1 MQGRF
6 TQSAIK
12 VLKLAQYEAKHLKHA
27 HVGTEHILLGLLHE
41 GTNVAAKALYIQ

>member
-12 VLKLAQYEAKHLKHA
+12 VLKLAQYEAKHLKHR
-27 HVGTEHILLGLLHE
+27 HP
-41 GTNVAAKALYIQ
+41 ALRPDELPESQALPV

>member
-12 VLKLAQYEAKHLKHA
+12 VLKLAQYEAKHLKHR
-27 HVGTEHILLGLLHE
+27 HVGTEPYFIRLI
-41 GTNVAAKALYIQ
+41 T

>member
-12 VLKLAQYEAKHLKHA
+12 VLKLAQYEAKTFKTCSCRH
-27 HVGTEHILLGLLHE
+27 
-41 GTNVAAKALYIQ
+41 